1 MTKWKKAFRYLW
13 RVNAILILVAAGA
26 VTFGVVAYLVSEVAG
41 RAALRREAEAAPAVA
56 GAKADFRTSLSQP
69 SFVTGTAVM
78 RAHLYRHSGSVAFSS
93 GTSEVRNILF
103 IQPGEKSARWLLG
116 DNQHVIETTDLAEG
130 DSYSSERRTVATAV
144 LVKPAEGERDVEGG
158 KVLLVDPPGR
168 RVVDAAV
175 GVRKIQMV
183 VLRSDEITLLYERDR
198 RLVLATFDAGTF
210 ARRGEQEIDVPLLK

>member
-1 MTKWKKAFRYLW
+1 MTRWKKAFRYLW

-26 VTFGVVAYLVSEVAG
+26 VTFGVVAYLVSEMAG
-41 RAALRREAEAAPAVA
+41 RAAAHREAAAAPPVA

-69 SFVTGTAVM
+69 SFVAGTAVM
-78 RAHLYRHSGSVAFSS
+78 RAHLYRHSGGAFSS
-93 GTSEVRNILF
+93 GSSEIRNILF

-116 DNQHVIETTDLAEG
+116 DDQHVIEMTDLADG
-130 DSYSSERRTVATAV
+130 DEYSRTRRMVATAV
-144 LVKPAEGERDVEGG
+144 LVKPTEDDRDVAGG

-210 ARRGEQEIDVPLLK
+210 ARRNEQEIEVPLLK